1 MKTAFITVLFGAA
14 LLTAGAVDAQA
25 QSRVRGTVTAASG
38 NLIAVKTTDG
48 RNVDLVV
55 DDKTTYIFA
64 QPVPMGDIKAGD
76 FLGVTSVKRADG
88 TLTAYDVRRFPKP
101 VNPGH
106 RPFDGGDNQT
116 MTNAAVSATVDA
128 AQGRELVL
136 SYEGGSQKVVVADT
150 AAITA
155 LMPGQRSQVVGGS
168 YVNVLTAPGT
178 DGKLTA
184 RTIEVRKDAPKAVQ

>member
-1 MKTAFITVLFGAA
+1 MKTAFITAFFGAA

-25 QSRVRGTVTAASG
+25 QTRVRGIVTAASG
-38 NLIAVKTTDG
+38 NLVAVKTTDG
-48 RNVDLVV
+48 RSVDLIV

-64 QPVPMGDIKAGD
+64 QPLPMSEIKAGD

-88 TLTAYDVRRFPKP
+88 TLAAYDVRRFPKP
-101 VNPGH
+101 TNPGH

-136 SYEGGSQKVVVADT
+136 SYDGGSQKVVVADT
-150 AAITA
+150 AAITS
-155 LMPGQRSQVVGGS
+155 LVPGQRSQVVGGS
-168 YVNVLTAPGT
+168 YVNVLTESIS
-178 DGKLTA
+178 DGKLMA
-184 RTIEVRKDAPKAVQ
+184 RTIEVRKEAPKAP